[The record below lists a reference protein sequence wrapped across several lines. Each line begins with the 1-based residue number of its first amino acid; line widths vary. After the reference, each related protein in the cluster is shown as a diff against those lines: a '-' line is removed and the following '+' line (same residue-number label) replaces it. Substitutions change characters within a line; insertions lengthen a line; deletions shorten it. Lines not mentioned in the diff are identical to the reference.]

1 MKGLIAKRPILYR
14 GRMYKA
20 GENLPGDDA
29 KMVAAW
35 LENDSAELCGEAK
48 SADRGG
54 QEAAQ
59 EPENAPEVSE
69 DQGAGNEAQGGQEPP
84 QEDGTED
91 GGMIDGHL
99 DPKDLED
106 LKKADL
112 ERMATDMG
120 LDTSK
125 ARTKADLIAVITA
138 AEVYAPSF
146 KDCVAADI
154 HGVFLNNQEFAST
167 HTIDGKEMDAVV
179 DDNAMLER
187 DAARG
192 GVHSD
197 GIYKVRRLLYVSRDD
212 YGGRPPSGKR
222 LVLDGRE
229 YRVVQADDDAGMLAI
244 EIEALRT

>member
-69 DQGAGNEAQGGQEPP
+69 DQGAGNEAQGG
-84 QEDGTED
+84 TED
-91 GGMIDGHL
+91 GGMIAGHL

-106 LKKADL
+106 LKKAAL

-125 ARTKADLIAVITA
+125 AGTKADLIAVITA
-138 AEVYAPSF
+138 AEVYAPAESE
-146 KDCVAADI
+146 
-154 HGVFLNNQEFAST
+154 N
-167 HTIDGKEMDAVV
+167 
-179 DDNAMLER
+179 
-187 DAARG
+187 G
-192 GVHSD
+192 GA
-197 GIYKVRRLLYVSRDD
+197 
-212 YGGRPPSGKR
+212 
-222 LVLDGRE
+222 
-229 YRVVQADDDAGMLAI
+229 Q
-244 EIEALRT
+244 